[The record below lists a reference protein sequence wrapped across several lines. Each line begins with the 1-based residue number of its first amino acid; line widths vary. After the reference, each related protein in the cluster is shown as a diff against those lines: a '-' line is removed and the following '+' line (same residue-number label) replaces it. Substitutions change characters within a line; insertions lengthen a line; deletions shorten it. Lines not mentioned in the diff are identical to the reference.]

1 MRVHDEIHSRAES
14 CVDSRPVPAGRLVP
28 DEALRALLRAKSG
41 YDVAGTRVATYRRGA
56 VSLPDD
62 VSDAPLASELGCEK
76 ARIFLAEFSE
86 RMLRPG
92 DKVEIAAEADGIK
105 PYMDVVLGRSRRWYV
120 EFIRDLDRRGLLN
133 WLTDPIAECTAF
145 FVDKKDGTLRMIID
159 CRRANV
165 FFDDPP
171 GVSMCSAEGLSRIE
185 LGEDWDDGFDV
196 WGGVADVKDCFYRM
210 KIKPAMSRYFALPP
224 ITRRE
229 AVKLPIAKRHLR
241 HWYLF
246 LDILH
251 RVGKFAP
258 VSAIA
263 ELFLDDS

>member
-1 MRVHDEIHSRAES
+1 M
-14 CVDSRPVPAGRLVP
+14 
-28 DEALRALLRAKSG
+28 
-41 YDVAGTRVATYRRGA
+41 AGTRVATYRRGA

-76 ARIFLAEFSE
+76 ARVYLAEFSE

-92 DKVEIAAEADGIK
+92 DELEIAAEAKGIK

-133 WLTDPIAECTAF
+133 WVTDPLAECTAF

-171 GVSMCSAEGLSRIE
+171 GVSMCSSEGLSRIE
-185 LGEDWDDGFDV
+185 LGED
-196 WGGVADVKDCFYRM
+196 
-210 KIKPAMSRYFALPP
+210 
-224 ITRRE
+224 
-229 AVKLPIAKRHLR
+229 
-241 HWYLF
+241 
-246 LDILH
+246 
-251 RVGKFAP
+251 
-258 VSAIA
+258 
-263 ELFLDDS
+263 